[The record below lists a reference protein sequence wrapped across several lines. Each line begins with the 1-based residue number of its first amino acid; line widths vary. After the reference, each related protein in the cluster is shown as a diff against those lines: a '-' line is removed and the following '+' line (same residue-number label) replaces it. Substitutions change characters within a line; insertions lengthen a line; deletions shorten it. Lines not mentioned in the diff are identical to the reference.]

1 MVELLGVL
9 VRRGVA
15 GGRGGARRRRGL
27 RFSVLGSEGGA
38 RQRAGWGQ
46 VRGRADPY
54 GNRVVICGVALA
66 NEGQAGSCVPA
77 RAGAVLGLASTSRQ
91 RLKTGMPLVGWAG

>member
-1 MVELLGVL
+1 MELLDSSAG
-9 VRRGVA
+9 RGVV
-15 GGRGGARRRRGL
+15 GGCSSRERWRRL
-27 RFSVLGSEGGA
+27 RSGILGSEGEA

-54 GNRVVICGVALA
+54 DNGVVIRGVALA
-66 NEGQAGSCVPA
+66 SEGQAGSCVPA
-77 RAGAVLGLASTSRQ
+77 RASAVLGLASASRQ